1 MTNDINKKEKTKLDL
16 LLIENIEEK
25 LFASKNEIQQLK
37 KHLNLY
43 NDKRIEMKNQIEK
56 IYTVIN
62 PQYQEKETFNM
73 NIQKRIQFEESVNII
88 SLQMK
93 KFSSK

>member
-37 KHLNLY
+37 KQLNLY

-62 PQYQEKETFNM
+62 PQYQEKR
-73 NIQKRIQFEESVNII
+73 NIQYEYPKTNTI
-88 SLQMK
+88 
-93 KFSSK
+93 

>member
-37 KHLNLY
+37 KNLNLY

-62 PQYQEKETFNM
+62 PQ
-73 NIQKRIQFEESVNII
+73 I
-88 SLQMK
+88 K
-93 KFSSK
+93 KKKHPI